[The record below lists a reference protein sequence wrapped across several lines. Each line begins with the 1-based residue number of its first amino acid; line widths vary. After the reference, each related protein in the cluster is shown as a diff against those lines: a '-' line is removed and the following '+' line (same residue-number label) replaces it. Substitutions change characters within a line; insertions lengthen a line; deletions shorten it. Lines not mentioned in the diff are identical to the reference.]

1 MRDAPALGAAL
12 QLGLTQSILLASL
25 PLLVATTG
33 VPHTAWAWALGATLV
48 LYVVAAPA
56 WGRRI
61 DRHGPGRTQRT
72 TARGTAACNLLL
84 LGALAVPG
92 PAWALALVL
101 ASRVGYALFASGQ
114 FPSSQ
119 AAVLHTAEPGRVQ
132 AALGRLLATNHAGRL
147 LGPALVALTAATAHW
162 LPLVGLVLLGAG
174 LVWATRHLA
183 DAPAHPTPAPT
194 HTTLRRGIATHAWPA
209 LAVAFVVTFSV
220 GALQFTLG
228 TSLGD
233 HFRLDPA
240 AATRLLGQVLMLAA
254 VASLAAHLVLVRTVE
269 GRPGIQTLLL
279 AACVVG
285 GGALLVGDFTRTG
298 LFAAVALLA
307 LGHGL
312 TSPAYTAWAR
322 ARSPAAAGA
331 VAASLTSVHTL
342 GHAAGILFA
351 GTLAPRLP
359 GSPFA
364 VVAVG
369 AAVQAAAMAA
379 LLWRT
384 GTARPTTPV
393 ASGRG

>member
-1 MRDAPALGAAL
+1 MKDAPALGAAL
-12 QLGLTQSILLASL
+12 QLGLTQSVLLASL

-33 VPHTAWAWALGATLV
+33 VPYTAWAWALGATLV

-61 DRHGPGRTQRT
+61 DRHGPARTQRT

-84 LGALAVPG
+84 LVALALPR
-92 PAWALALVL
+92 PAWALVLVIT
-101 ASRVGYALFASGQ
+101 SRVGYALFASGQ

-119 AAVLHTAEPGRVQ
+119 AAVLHGAEPGRVQ
-132 AALGRLLATNHAGRL
+132 AALGRLLATNHLGRL
-147 LGPALVALTAATAHW
+147 AGPALVAVTAATLYW
-162 LPLVGLVLLGAG
+162 LPLAGLVLLGAG
-174 LVWATRHLA
+174 LVWTTRHLA
-183 DAPAHPTPAPT
+183 DAPGTPAPAAT
-194 HTTLRRGIATHAWPA
+194 PAPATRRGLATQVWPA

-220 GALQFTLG
+220 SALQFTLG
-228 TSLGD
+228 SSLGG
-233 HFRLDPA
+233 HFGLGPVQ
-240 AATRLLGQVLMLAA
+240 ATRLLGQVLMLAA
-254 VASLAAHLVLVRTVE
+254 VASLAAHLVLVRTVQ
-269 GRPGIQTLLL
+269 GRPGTQALLL
-279 AACVVG
+279 SACVVA

-322 ARSPAAAGA
+322 ARSPATTGA

-342 GHAAGILFA
+342 GYAAGILFA

-359 GSPFA
+359 GSPFM

-369 AAVQAAAMAA
+369 AVVQAAGMGVLLSGA
-379 LLWRT
+379 LSR
-384 GTARPTTPV
+384 
-393 ASGRG
+393 GRRSVRAVS